1 MIINASKLNLKAL
14 ILWYPNALNNKI
26 HPEDNISA
34 IITGFNPFKN
44 LATYLFSIKWFKI
57 DEINTMIKKGAI
69 ITPSVATTAPKN
81 PFWDAPTNVA
91 KLTAIGPGVDSQTP
105 IKS

>member
-34 IITGFNPFKN
+34 IINR
-44 LATYLFSIKWFKI
+44 L
-57 DEINTMIKKGAI
+57 
-69 ITPSVATTAPKN
+69 
-81 PFWDAPTNVA
+81 
-91 KLTAIGPGVDSQTP
+91 
-105 IKS
+105 